1 MFDIEQF
8 LNLDDYVTDMNNE
21 DILENN
27 GKKFDIILMNPPYD
41 RSLHLKFLEKTIQ
54 IADNVVSIQPV
65 RWLEE
70 GVARYKKNSAYNKYK
85 ESISKH
91 IKDIDIISQEDSD
104 IYFLGAHFSMEL
116 GIYICDEKGG
126 FDYNKLSLDS
136 ILEKVIN
143 KMPSSLDDHIEFSI
157 PKLSVVTSLI
167 CGGDKGRSKAI
178 QYWLD
183 SNPDKSI
190 YDKDGKRLDN
200 GLTFEENRKKTA
212 WGNVK
217 VRAEQ
222 NNIKFNSIEE
232 CKNFVKYTRTDF
244 FNYIFNKSTLDV
256 HVQSKYL
263 PFMDDYTHKWTD
275 EMLYKYFDITKEEQK
290 EIKKFLYNE

>member
-1 MFDIEQF
+1 ME
-8 LNLDDYVTDMNNE
+8 
-21 DILENN
+21 LEN
-27 GKKFDIILMNPPYD
+27 KFDVILMNPPFN

-54 IADNVVSIQPV
+54 IGDNVVSIQPV

-70 GVARYKKNSAYNKYK
+70 GVARYKKNSAYNKYE

-91 IKDIDIISQEDSD
+91 IKDLDIISQEDSD
-104 IYFLGAHFSMEL
+104 TYFPSVSFSFEL
-116 GIYICDEKGG
+116 GIYTCDKDGG
-126 FDYNKLSLDS
+126 YDYKKLSDNS

-143 KMPSSLDDHIEFSI
+143 KMPSTIDDHIEFSV

-167 CGGDKGRSKAI
+167 CGGSNGRSRAI
-178 QYWLD
+178 QYWFSDNL
-183 SNPDKSI
+183 NKSI

-222 NNIKFNSIEE
+222 NNIKFNSIEQ
-232 CKNFVKYTRTDF
+232 CKNFIKYTRTDF
-244 FNYIFNKSTLDV
+244 FTYIFNKSTLDV

-263 PFMDDYTHKWTD
+263 PFMDDYTHEWTD